1 MPDGDN
7 LGKLIVDN
15 YLEGDKC
22 KDKDLRIN
30 LSKDFKI
37 LTNETAFYA
46 KMTNENPIQ
55 DKMVLITNKD
65 KVAKNIVYGY
75 DKDVSEEE
83 QSKEKKNWFTG
94 FFSNLFSKENI
105 IKKKNIYSSKKKII
119 SQRNNGADSRR

>member
-15 YLEGDKC
+15 YLSSDEC
-22 KDKDLRIN
+22 KDRNLKIS

-105 IKKKNIYSSKKKII
+105 IKKKNYIFKQKNYLAKK
-119 SQRNNGADSRR
+119 